1 VEFRPEKLITAYR
14 SILVQMF
21 EEMIGELE
29 TLLEEIDSLVSQVE
43 SMSDLYEPH
52 FIEWSANGS
61 ILDGGRS
68 IRIKSFGLDGLHN
81 VYDVLSSMHTV
92 FHTGS

>member
-1 VEFRPEKLITAYR
+1 MEIAESR
-14 SILVQMF
+14 MF

-29 TLLEEIDSLVSQVE
+29 EMLEKIDSLVGIVE

-52 FIEWSANGS
+52 FVAWSANGS

-68 IRIKSFGLDGLHN
+68 IRMKAFGLKGVHN

-92 FHTGS
+92 FHTDS